1 MLPPLTNRG
10 RKREKPQNRPE
21 RRRRKVLHFHE
32 PVGRMF
38 GKRTQ
43 LQNTWNVTG
52 PAFSVSQSINRVRP
66 TRFLQLLRSLVVT
79 AHLDLPLRFYGN
91 DANQNN
97 FTTKFVELMCKKCF
111 IKQVCLMQR
120 NSLLRFSL
128 LHTSSC
134 RALIGPFPF

>member
-1 MLPPLTNRG
+1 M
-10 RKREKPQNRPE
+10 
-21 RRRRKVLHFHE
+21 HFHE

-91 DANQNN
+91 DANENN

-120 NSLLRFSL
+120 KFATTVFTLAHFFLQ
-128 LHTSSC
+128 
-134 RALIGPFPF
+134 GPDWSFRIPTG